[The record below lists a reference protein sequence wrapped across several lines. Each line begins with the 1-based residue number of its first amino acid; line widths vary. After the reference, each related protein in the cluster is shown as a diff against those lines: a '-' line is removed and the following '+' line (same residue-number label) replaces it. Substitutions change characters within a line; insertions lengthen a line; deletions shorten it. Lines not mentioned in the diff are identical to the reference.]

1 MRPKRILVQFPED
14 IDKVLRLRA
23 EDNVRSINGEIV
35 HLVRYALRQLNKTET
50 ETETEKGK

>member
-50 ETETEKGK
+50 ETEKGK